1 AGPQNPG
8 PQNGGPQNGGPQNG
22 GLQNGGVWNGA
33 PTAAAAQPGPTAPAG
48 TRPADAPPGNG
59 PGNGP
64 TAGGA
69 ELFGSWDDEST
80 RVLPRVPNTEA
91 STQRMRAAGP
101 AGGAA
106 AAGAAG
112 LGAAGA
118 TAAMSATTGPTSR
131 MPGGPAAGGPAGGP
145 PPAAPG
151 PSGGGDG
158 PTGQDPDAGGGS
170 GRPRRIGLLV
180 AAGVLGILVLA
191 YLGDLLFSSGS
202 VPRGVTVAGQDIGGL
217 SRAAAI
223 EKLQGTIEP
232 RSGLPVQ
239 VTAGPVRSE
248 IDPKK
253 AGLSVDYNG
262 TLDRA
267 GAQPLNPITRVSSF
281 FTTRDVGVVNKADE
295 RSVRTAMEQLAPI
308 VDRDPKDGT
317 VRFEGLNP
325 VAVAPE
331 PGQQLDVNAAVTTLE
346 QQWASG
352 APVALPLIIQ
362 QAATTPGDVQTAIDD
377 VAKPAVSGP
386 LTVTGEGANATVA
399 PEDIAKALTFK
410 ADPNGA
416 QKLVPQVNV
425 ESITDVVTP
434 QLEKTEKPGVDA
446 TLDFA
451 SNPPKVVPSQ
461 DGRGIDYKASFANLL
476 PVLTTAGGP
485 RQVAA
490 VYAVKPPDITTAEI
504 QSLGSAGEISTFTT
518 GGFSADSG
526 QNIKRAAEA
535 IDGQIVQPGE
545 TFSLNGATD
554 PRDAS
559 RGYVEA
565 GIIEDGHPARGVGGG
580 VSQLAT
586 TLYNASYFA
595 GMVDVEHKE
604 HSYYISRYPVARE
617 ATVFENLIDVKFR
630 NDGPTAVLIKTAWTP
645 SNVTVKFF
653 GTKRYEVSSQ
663 SGPKTN
669 FTDPQVVKI
678 PAGQPCSASKG
689 SPGFTATDTRT
700 MRDVQTGETTS
711 KTRTVKYNP
720 QPIVQCG

>member
-1 AGPQNPG
+1 
-8 PQNGGPQNGGPQNG
+8 
-22 GLQNGGVWNGA
+22 
-33 PTAAAAQPGPTAPAG
+33 PTE
-48 TRPADAPPGNG
+48 APPGNG
-59 PGNGP
+59 SGNGP
-64 TAGGA
+64 SVGGT

-80 RVLPRVPNTEA
+80 RVLPRVPGSADA
-91 STQRMRAAGP
+91 STQRMRAASP
-101 AGGAA
+101 APGAGTA
-106 AAGAAG
+106 GSGAGVAGAGVAG
-112 LGAAGA
+112 AGVAGAGA
-118 TAAMSATTGPTSR
+118 TAAMAAATGPTAR
-131 MPGGPAAGGPAGGP
+131 VPGGPGAGGP

-158 PTGQDPDAGGGS
+158 PTGDDPDAGGGS
-170 GRPRRIGLLV
+170 GRRPRRTGLLI
-180 AAGVLGILVLA
+180 AAVVIGIVVLA

-202 VPRGVTVAGQDIGGL
+202 VPRGVTVAGQNIGGL

-223 EKLQGTIEP
+223 EQLQTAIEP
-232 RSGLPVQ
+232 RSSRPVQ

-248 IDPKK
+248 IDPKT
-253 AGLSVDYNG
+253 AGLSVDYAG

-267 GAQPLNPITRVSSF
+267 GAQPLNPITRISSF
-281 FTTRDVGVVNKADE
+281 FTNRDVGVVNKADE
-295 RSVRTAMEQLAPI
+295 RSVRTAMEQLVPV
-308 VDRDPKDGT
+308 VDREPKDGT

-325 VAVAPE
+325 VPVEPV
-331 PGQQLDVNAAVTTLE
+331 PGQRLDVDKAVGTLE
-346 QQWASG
+346 QQWATG

-362 QAATTPGDVQTAIDD
+362 QAATTPGDVQTAIDE
-377 VAKPAVSGP
+377 VAKPAVSAP

-399 PEDIAKALTFK
+399 PEDIAQALTFK

-416 QKLVPQVNV
+416 QKLVPQINV

-476 PVLTTAGGP
+476 PVLTGPGP
-485 RQVAA
+485 RTVPAI
-490 VYAVKPPDITTAEI
+490 YTVKPPDITTAKI

-518 GGFSADSG
+518 GGFSPDSG

-545 TFSLNGATD
+545 TFSLDGATN

-565 GIIEDGHPARGVGGG
+565 GIIEDGAPARGIGGG

-604 HSYYISRYPVARE
+604 HSYYISRYPAARE
-617 ATVFENLIDVKFR
+617 ATVFDDIIDVKFR

-653 GTKRYEVSSQ
+653 GTKRYDVSSS
-663 SGPKTN
+663 SGPRTN
-669 FTDPQVVKI
+669 YTDPQVVTI
-678 PAGQPCSASKG
+678 PPGQPCNASKG
-689 SPGFTATDTRT
+689 SRGFTATDTRT
-700 MRDVQTGETTS
+700 MRDVTTGETTS

-720 QPIVQCG
+720 QPIVRCGG